1 MTGNGKGLESVNKK
15 KKDRKKTGRNVP
27 AVLCSSLGT
36 LLLVLLIA
44 ACVPLTV
51 PRMLGYALYT
61 VVSGSMEP
69 AIPTGSL
76 VYVEHVAPED
86 IEEGDVIAFY
96 DAVDVASV
104 ITHRVV
110 TNSTVMGEFVTK
122 GDANEANDMRPIPY
136 SYLIGRVRM
145 SVPELG
151 ALAQIFT
158 SNAGKL
164 AAASALGL
172 CVVLH
177 LLAALLRK
185 KQEN

>member
-15 KKDRKKTGRNVP
+15 KKERKKTGRNVP

-122 GDANEANDMRPIPY
+122 GDANAVSYTHLRPGG
-136 SYLIGRVRM
+136 LHGRIAE
-145 SVPELG
+145 SKG
-151 ALAQIFT
+151 IQ
-158 SNAGKL
+158 
-164 AAASALGL
+164 
-172 CVVLH
+172 
-177 LLAALLRK
+177 
-185 KQEN
+185 

>member
-1 MTGNGKGLESVNKK
+1 MNKK

-86 IEEGDVIAFY
+86 IEEGDVIAF
-96 DAVDVASV
+96 
-104 ITHRVV
+104 
-110 TNSTVMGEFVTK
+110 
-122 GDANEANDMRPIPY
+122 
-136 SYLIGRVRM
+136 L
-145 SVPELG
+145 
-151 ALAQIFT
+151 
-158 SNAGKL
+158 
-164 AAASALGL
+164 
-172 CVVLH
+172 
-177 LLAALLRK
+177 
-185 KQEN
+185 

>member
-1 MTGNGKGLESVNKK
+1 MYDRKWKGTGISEQKEKGQKKNGKECSG
-15 KKDRKKTGRNVP
+15 G
-27 AVLCSSLGT
+27 LCSSLGT

-104 ITHRVV
+104 ITP
-110 TNSTVMGEFVTK
+110 SS
-122 GDANEANDMRPIPY
+122 GD
-136 SYLIGRVRM
+136 
-145 SVPELG
+145 
-151 ALAQIFT
+151 
-158 SNAGKL
+158 
-164 AAASALGL
+164 
-172 CVVLH
+172 
-177 LLAALLRK
+177 
-185 KQEN
+185 KQYRHGGICHQRGCQRGQ

>member
-1 MTGNGKGLESVNKK
+1 MNKK
-15 KKDRKKTGRNVP
+15 KKDRKKTGRNLP

-36 LLLVLLIA
+36 LVLVLLIA

-51 PRMLGYALYT
+51 PRMLGYELYT

-76 VYVEHVAPED
+76 VYVEHIDPADVR
-86 IEEGDVIAFY
+86 EGDVIAFY
-96 DAVDVASV
+96 DAMDAASV

-110 TNSTVMGEFVTK
+110 TNSTVMGKFITK
-122 GDANEANDMRPIPY
+122 GDANAENDMRPIPY

-145 SVPELG
+145 SVQKLG

-177 LLAALLRK
+177 VLAALLRGK
-185 KQEN
+185 

>member
-1 MTGNGKGLESVNKK
+1 MNKK
-15 KKDRKKTGRNVP
+15 GKDRKRTGSNLP
-27 AVLCSSLGT
+27 AILCSSLGT
-36 LLLVLLIA
+36 LVLVLLIA

-51 PRMLGYALYT
+51 PRMLGYELYT

-76 VYVEHVAPED
+76 VYVEHAAPAA
-86 IEEGDVIAFY
+86 IKEGDVIAFY
-96 DAVDVASV
+96 DAMDAASV

-110 TNSTVMGEFVTK
+110 TNSTVMGEFITK
-122 GDANEANDMRPIPY
+122 GDANADNDMRPIPY
-136 SYLIGRVRM
+136 SYLIGRVRL
-145 SVPELG
+145 SVPKLG

-177 LLAALLRK
+177 LLAALLRG
-185 KQEN
+185 KQENR